1 MGESLAVVQAAGITG
16 NSASS
21 ASDSK
26 NKSTMYAITLSFVWK
41 DYNP

>member
-1 MGESLAVVQAAGITG
+1 MRESLAVIHAADITG

-26 NKSTMYAITLSFVWK
+26 NKSTMYAITLSFV
-41 DYNP
+41 